1 MRSRL
6 SVLAS
11 IAIALTLQLRPAAAE
26 TDRPGDEARLR
37 SEATAFFAAVLPD
50 LDLGRAPCAVA
61 AEWADYPVPAALLD
75 VNAHAE
81 LVPPPHETRP
91 AEILDPDG
99 RDPAWFC
106 TRPEVDAL
114 VLATAQRL
122 APEPAGTR
130 AELAGFELT
139 FPIFSEPFDRA
150 VIVLVDWQIWLSR
163 PADGTAPLA
172 GGQAGSGVALV
183 YERRGDGWVRVG
195 THDLFAYEALY
206 TPPEVGREGAG

>member
-1 MRSRL
+1 MPSRSA
-6 SVLAS
+6 VLAS
-11 IAIALTLQLRPAAAE
+11 IALALTLQLPPAAAE

-37 SEATAFFAAVLPD
+37 SEATALFAAVLPD
-50 LDLGRAPCAVA
+50 LDLGRAPCTVA

-99 RDPAWFC
+99 RDTAWFC
-106 TRPEVDAL
+106 TRHEVDAL

-130 AELAGFELT
+130 AELAGFETDVPDLQ
-139 FPIFSEPFDRA
+139 RA
-150 VIVLVDWQIWLSR
+150 LR
-163 PADGTAPLA
+163 PRRHRPRRLADLAVASGGRDGTARRRP
-172 GGQAGSGVALV
+172 GRQ
-183 YERRGDGWVRVG
+183 RRGPRLRTTG
-195 THDLFAYEALY
+195 
-206 TPPEVGREGAG
+206 